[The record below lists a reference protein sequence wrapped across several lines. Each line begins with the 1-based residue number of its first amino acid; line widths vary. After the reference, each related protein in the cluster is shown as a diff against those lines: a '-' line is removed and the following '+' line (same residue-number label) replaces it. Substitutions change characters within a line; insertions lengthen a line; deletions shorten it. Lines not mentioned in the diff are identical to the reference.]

1 MKKEE
6 RLRVYKMYDGHCAYC
21 GKAIKYEDM
30 QVDHIV
36 PKNRGYYS
44 RWSAKDG
51 KFIVSH
57 GEDKISNYMPS
68 CRACNFRKR
77 DMSVE
82 QFRNAIKQ
90 QAEGLLRGAAKFQVN
105 MSIAYG
111 LLIPAFDAPVVF
123 YYEKLKINE

>member
-21 GKAIKYEDM
+21 GKSIKYEDM
-30 QVDHIV
+30 QVDHVV

-90 QAEGLLRGAAKFQVN
+90 QAEGQNLPRDSNYQRCN
-105 MSIAYG
+105 YQSETI
-111 LLIPAFDAPVVF
+111 
-123 YYEKLKINE
+123 